1 MTVTDDDAEN
11 QDAGGQNQKHDEGY
25 KYMLSNVA
33 NFLHF
38 LKKYIAA
45 PWTADI
51 SAADME
57 TVHKSFVTP
66 EFSEI
71 DSDLIYK
78 LKIKGSDV
86 YFYVLVELQ
95 SQVDH
100 TMPFRLL
107 RYMMELLN
115 YIFKNT
121 ENNIRERKDFR
132 LPAIVPIILYNGEDN
147 WTAVRTFRE
156 YTENHE
162 IFGDNIINFRYLLFD
177 VKRTD
182 EATILSTKKILDSVF
197 LLDKRRLEKRIS
209 EEEVIEFLEK
219 FAPDME
225 VDDAV
230 ELLRWLKHILYKGNL
245 SPESEENF
253 KNILNGGGKTMKH
266 ALEIWRDEMIGVAT
280 LEGKREGE
288 REGERKKAFEIA
300 DKLMAK
306 GMSIGD
312 VADATGL
319 TVDEILQR

>member
-1 MTVTDDDAEN
+1 MAATDDAEN

-25 KYMLSNVA
+25 KSILSKAA

-38 LKKYIAA
+38 LKKYFPA

-51 SAADME
+51 SAADLE

-71 DSDLIYK
+71 DSDLIYR
-78 LKIKGSDV
+78 LKIKDSDV

-115 YIFKNT
+115 HIFKNT

-147 WTAVRTFRE
+147 WTAVKTFRE
-156 YTENHE
+156 YTENYE

-182 EATILSTKKILDSVF
+182 EAAMLSTKRILDAVF
-197 LLDKRRLEKRIS
+197 LLDKWRLENKTS
-209 EEEVIEFLEK
+209 TKEVEAFLEK
-219 FAPDME
+219 YLPDLPE
-225 VDDAV
+225 EDAL
-230 ELLRWLKHILYKGNL
+230 ELFRWIKHILYKGDL
-245 SPESEENF
+245 SPENEETFRNLL
-253 KNILNGGGKTMKH
+253 KGGKTMKH
-266 ALEIWRDEMIGVAT
+266 ALEIWRDEMIDVAT
-280 LEGKREGE
+280 LEGERKGE
-288 REGERKKAFEIA
+288 KKKAFEIA
-300 DKLMAK
+300 DKLRNE
-306 GMSIGD
+306 GVD
-312 VADATGL
+312 VDTIARATGL
-319 TVDEILQR
+319 TIDEILQL

>member
-1 MTVTDDDAEN
+1 MAATDNAEN

-51 SAADME
+51 TAADLE
-57 TVHKSFVTP
+57 TVPKSFVTP

-95 SQVDH
+95 SQIDH

-107 RYMMELLN
+107 RYMVELLN
-115 YIFKNT
+115 YIFKNAK
-121 ENNIRERKDFR
+121 ENLRERKDYR

-147 WTAVRTFRE
+147 WTVVRTFRE
-156 YTENHE
+156 YTENYE

-182 EATILSTKKILDSVF
+182 EAAMLSTKRILDAVF
-197 LLDKRRLEKRIS
+197 LLDKWRLENKTS
-209 EEEVIEFLEK
+209 TKEVEAFLEK
-219 FAPDME
+219 YLPDLPE
-225 VDDAV
+225 EDAL
-230 ELLRWLKHILYKGNL
+230 ELFRWIKHILYKGDL
-245 SPESEENF
+245 SPENEETF
-253 KNILNGGGKTMKH
+253 RSLLKGGKTMKH
-266 ALEIWRDEMIGVAT
+266 ALEVWRDEMIDVAT
-280 LEGKREGE
+280 RDV
-288 REGERKKAFEIA
+288 RRDGERKKALEIA
-300 DKLMAK
+300 DRLMAK

>member
-1 MTVTDDDAEN
+1 MTATNDE
-11 QDAGGQNQKHDEGY
+11 QPAGGQNQKHDEGY

-51 SAADME
+51 SVADLE

-95 SQVDH
+95 SHVDH

-115 YIFKNT
+115 YIFKKT
-121 ENNIRERKDFR
+121 KENIRERKDFR

-156 YTENHE
+156 YTENYE

-182 EATILSTKKILDSVF
+182 EAAMLSTKRILDAVF
-197 LLDKRRLEKRIS
+197 LLDKWRLENKTS
-209 EEEVIEFLEK
+209 TKEVEAFLEK
-219 FAPDME
+219 YLPDLPE
-225 VDDAV
+225 EDAL
-230 ELLRWLKHILYKGNL
+230 ELFRWIKHILYKGDL
-245 SPESEENF
+245 SPENEETF
-253 KNILNGGGKTMKH
+253 RNILKGGGKTMKH
-266 ALEIWRDEMIGVAT
+266 ALEIWRDEMIDEAT
-280 LEGKREGE
+280 RDVRRE
-288 REGERKKAFEIA
+288 KALEIA
-300 DKLMAK
+300 DRLMAK
-306 GMSIGD
+306 GMNIGD

>member
-1 MTVTDDDAEN
+1 MTATNDE
-11 QDAGGQNQKHDEGY
+11 QPAGGQNQKHDESY
-25 KYMLSNVA
+25 KSVLSKAA

-45 PWTADI
+45 PWIADI
-51 SAADME
+51 SVADLE
-57 TVHKSFVTP
+57 AVHQSFVTP
-66 EFSEI
+66 EYSKI
-71 DSDLIYK
+71 DSDLIYR

-95 SQVDH
+95 SQIDH

-121 ENNIRERKDFR
+121 EEDKRERKGFR

-147 WTAVRTFRE
+147 WTVVRTFRE
-156 YTENHE
+156 YTENYE

-197 LLDKRRLEKRIS
+197 LLDKRRLEKRGS
-209 EEEVIEFLEK
+209 EEEIIKFLEK

-266 ALEIWRDEMIGVAT
+266 ALEIWRDEMIDVAT
-280 LEGKREGE
+280 LEGERKGKREGE
-288 REGERKKAFEIA
+288 REKALKIA
-300 DKLMAK
+300 ATMKAK
-306 GMSIGD
+306 GMD
-312 VADATGL
+312 VNEIAEITGL
-319 TVDEILQR
+319 TIDEILQR

>member
-1 MTVTDDDAEN
+1 MAATNDEN
-11 QDAGGQNQKHDEGY
+11 QAQDAGGQNLKHDESY
-25 KYMLSNVA
+25 KSVLSNAV

-51 SAADME
+51 SADDIA
-57 TVHKSFVTP
+57 TVDKSFVTP
-66 EFSEI
+66 EYSEI

-107 RYMMELLN
+107 RYMVELLN

-121 ENNIRERKDFR
+121 ENDIRERKGFR

-156 YTENHE
+156 YTENYE
-162 IFGDNIINFRYLLFD
+162 IFGDNIINFQYLLFD

-182 EATILSTKKILDSVF
+182 EATMLSTKRILDAVF
-197 LLDKRRLEKRIS
+197 LLDKWRLENKTS
-209 EEEVIEFLEK
+209 TKDVEAFLEK
-219 FAPDME
+219 YLPDLPE
-225 VDDAV
+225 EDAL
-230 ELLRWLKHILYKGNL
+230 ELFRWIKHILYKGNL
-245 SPESEENF
+245 SPESEETFRNLL
-253 KNILNGGGKTMKH
+253 KGGKTMKH
-266 ALEIWRDEMIGVAT
+266 ALEIWRDEMIDVAT
-280 LEGKREGE
+280 LEGELKGKREGK
-288 REGERKKAFEIA
+288 REKAW
-300 DKLMAK
+300 K
-306 GMSIGD
+306 
-312 VADATGL
+312 
-319 TVDEILQR
+319 